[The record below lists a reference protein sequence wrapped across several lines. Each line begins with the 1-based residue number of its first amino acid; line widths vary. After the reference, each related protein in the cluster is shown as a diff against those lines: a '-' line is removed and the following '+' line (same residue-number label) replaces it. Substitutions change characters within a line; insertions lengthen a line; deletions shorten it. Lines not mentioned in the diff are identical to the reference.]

1 MPRQNLLPATSYF
14 RSRICTGTMLRSGC
28 FFRRVVCEPSD
39 GEMVTTLSVSVLAE
53 NSSHR
58 RRGAHAGNPDERPAA
73 QSAER
78 CRPPPAHR

>member
-53 NSSHR
+53 NSWITEWLVAWR
-58 RRGAHAGNPDERPAA
+58 RKIAWMPV
-73 QSAER
+73 
-78 CRPPPAHR
+78 CLW